1 MGNNEHTGQGHCLRC
16 GRRLTAASSISA
28 GYGPICRARIRIA
41 ALKATLAEYT
51 ASQVAQAREL
61 LADAA
66 VIPTALA
73 TVFRTVSTNG
83 ASVYLTTTAGCTCP
97 ASKQCYHRA
106 AVAILAAA

>member
-1 MGNNEHTGQGHCLRC
+1 MGNTEHAGQGHCLRC
-16 GRRLTAASSISA
+16 GRRLTAASSITA
-28 GYGPICRARIRIA
+28 GYGPVCRARIRIA
-41 ALKATLAEYT
+41 ATVAALADYT
-51 ASQVAQAREL
+51 TAQLGSAREL

-73 TVFRTVSTNG
+73 TVFRTVSTDG

-106 AVAILAAA
+106 AVSILAAA